1 MRIVRSIPYLIVAGC
16 IWLVIISSCANQ
28 GMPTG
33 GPIDSLPPVLI
44 STSPD
49 YKTLNFK
56 GDEVQLTFNEFI
68 VTDQIRD
75 KLVISPPLEER
86 PVIRTKSKTLIVEF
100 QEDLKDSTT
109 YSLDFKNSVADN
121 NEKNEYKNLRFSFST
136 GSVYDSLRIAGRVT
150 DAFNLEPK
158 KNVLVML
165 HENLHDSAV
174 YSVTPN
180 YIARTDEQGI
190 FYMDNLAPNNYHL
203 SSITDVNNDLRY
215 NEGAEEIAFVD
226 SVVTPRAEFTEQPDT
241 LVTGADSL
249 LISGHTRFY
258 PEPFHLRQFT
268 EDLFDQYLSS
278 YKRLSRDQSV
288 FVFNETVKDTF
299 DIRLLNREYAVE
311 WYLME
316 YNETMDSLA
325 FWITDTL
332 VSGYDTLLTE
342 LSYYQ
347 LDSLQ
352 RLYVHK
358 DTVELIF
365 TEPERKVRQEKK
377 KKDEEDIPEP
387 IEQFS
392 FSTNIKTPFDLNRDV
407 KIIAPAPLM
416 TIDTSQI
423 ILYHAEDTLET
434 PLTFSFEKDT
444 NAWRTYIIRYNWEP
458 QENYALRIDSAAAV
472 NIYGIT
478 SKELLQKFEVREED
492 YYGTI
497 NLNITGVN
505 TPVIVQL
512 LVNDEQETVL
522 QQEIIEENQTV
533 VFDFLPPQKFK
544 VKAVFDRNANGK
556 WDPGSYQ
563 DDYLPEKVRYIN
575 EVIKV
580 RSNWDSNYNWE
591 LEPDKPFVK
600 NIRDKELEEQ
610 QRREAEENAREE
622 RQNPNRRQNNMLQQ
636 NQGMGGSIRR

>member
-1 MRIVRSIPYLIVAGC
+1 
-16 IWLVIISSCANQ
+16 
-28 GMPTG
+28 MPTG

-44 STSPD
+44 NTSPD
-49 YKTLNFK
+49 YKALNFD
-56 GDEVQLTFNEFI
+56 GNEVQLTFNEFI

-75 KLVISPPLEER
+75 KLVISPPLKER

-180 YIARTDEQGI
+180 YIARTDDQGL

-203 SSITDVNNDLRY
+203 FSITDVNNDLRY

-226 SVVTPRAEFTEQPDT
+226 TVVTPRAEFTEQPDT

-288 FVFNETVKDTF
+288 FVFNETVRDTF

-416 TIDTSQI
+416 TIDT
-423 ILYHAEDTLET
+423 
-434 PLTFSFEKDT
+434 
-444 NAWRTYIIRYNWEP
+444 
-458 QENYALRIDSAAAV
+458 
-472 NIYGIT
+472 
-478 SKELLQKFEVREED
+478 
-492 YYGTI
+492 
-497 NLNITGVN
+497 
-505 TPVIVQL
+505 
-512 LVNDEQETVL
+512 
-522 QQEIIEENQTV
+522 
-533 VFDFLPPQKFK
+533 
-544 VKAVFDRNANGK
+544 
-556 WDPGSYQ
+556 
-563 DDYLPEKVRYIN
+563 
-575 EVIKV
+575 
-580 RSNWDSNYNWE
+580 
-591 LEPDKPFVK
+591 
-600 NIRDKELEEQ
+600 
-610 QRREAEENAREE
+610 
-622 RQNPNRRQNNMLQQ
+622 
-636 NQGMGGSIRR
+636 